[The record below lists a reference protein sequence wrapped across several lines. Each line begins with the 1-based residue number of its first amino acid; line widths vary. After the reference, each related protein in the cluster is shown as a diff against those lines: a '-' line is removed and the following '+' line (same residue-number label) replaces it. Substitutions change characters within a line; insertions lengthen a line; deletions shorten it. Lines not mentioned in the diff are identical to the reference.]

1 MGLVLRDLT
10 KGNGSCTSSTKTWVD
25 DEVADCDF
33 RDARLNRRFRML
45 LKQIGSDVG
54 QSIPLVCQDWANTKA
69 AYRFFSNGRVSEV
82 DILLSGHFA
91 STRERLAAANGLILM
106 LHDTTEFTFK
116 RDKPELI
123 GITKTVNKKGKA
135 GWLTPHTLCG
145 ILMHSSL
152 AATTEGVPLGL
163 AAVKFWTRKKFKGT
177 AALKKKINPT
187 RVPIEKKESVRWLDK
202 LRQAT
207 ELAAE
212 PGTCV
217 HIGDRESDIYELF
230 CTAREIGT
238 HFLVRTCVDRLAGD
252 GDHTIADEMD
262 EVETKGLHRIE
273 VRDNNGDL
281 TKAVLELKC
290 RRVHVLPPIGK
301 QKRYPALTLTVIHAE
316 ERGTPKNR
324 KKIEWKLITDLPV
337 QSRKDVIET
346 LEWYAMRWKIEVFH
360 KILKSGC
367 KAEDSKLR
375 TAERLVN
382 LISIFCILSWR
393 IFWMTMINRSTP
405 KASPSVA
412 LTKTEIDLLDQLI
425 NDKRKTSPHGKRL
438 GTYLIKI
445 ARLGGYLARKN
456 DPPPG
461 NVVMWRGISR
471 LTDIA
476 LGAALRRKNV
486 GN

>member
-1 MGLVLRDLT
+1 MGLVLRDL
-10 KGNGSCTSSTKTWVD
+10 KNANGSRASSTKTWVD
-25 DEVADCDF
+25 DEVADCKF
-33 RDARLNRRFRML
+33 RDVRLNRRLRML
-45 LKQIGSDVG
+45 LKQVGSDVE

-69 AYRFFSNGRVSEV
+69 AYRFFSNGRVSEA
-82 DILLSGHFA
+82 DILSGHFA
-91 STRERLAAANGLILM
+91 STHERLASANGLVLM
-106 LHDTTEFTFK
+106 LHDTTEFSFK
-116 RDKPELI
+116 RGKPELI
-123 GITKTVNKKGKA
+123 GMTKTVNKKGNA

-152 AATTEGVPLGL
+152 AVTTEGVPLGL

-187 RVPIEKKESVRWLDK
+187 RVPIEAKESVRWLDN

-207 ELAAE
+207 ELVAE
-212 PGTCV
+212 PGMCV
-217 HIGDRESDIYELF
+217 HIGDRESGIYELF
-230 CTAREIGT
+230 CTAQEIGT

-262 EVETKGLHRIE
+262 EVEVKGLHRVE

-281 TKAVLELKC
+281 TKVVLELKY

-324 KKIEWKLITDLPV
+324 KKIEWKLVTDLPV
-337 QSRKDVIET
+337 RSRKDVIEK

-367 KAEDSKLR
+367 RAEESKLR
-375 TAERLVN
+375 TAGRLVN

-405 KASPSVA
+405 KAPPSVA
-412 LTKTEIDLLDQLI
+412 LTKTEIGLLDQLI
-425 NDKRKTSPHGKRL
+425 NDNRKLSPHSKRL

-461 NVVMWRGISR
+461 NVVMWGGLSR

-476 LGAALRRKNV
+476 IGAALA
-486 GN
+486 